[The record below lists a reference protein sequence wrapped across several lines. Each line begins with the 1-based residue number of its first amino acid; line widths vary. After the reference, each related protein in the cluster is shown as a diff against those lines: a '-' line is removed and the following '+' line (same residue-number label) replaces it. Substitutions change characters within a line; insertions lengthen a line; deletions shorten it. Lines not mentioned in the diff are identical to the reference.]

1 MKIAEFQQKTK
12 DDLQKSLDEKK
23 NQVQELKL
31 QLASGKIKSIKDLK
45 EAKKDIARI
54 FTLLNQK

>member
-12 DDLQKSLDEKK
+12 DDLQKILDEKK

>member
-12 DDLQKSLDEKK
+12 DDLRKILDDKK

>member
-12 DDLQKSLDEKK
+12 DELLKILDEKK
-23 NQVQELKL
+23 SQVQELKL
-31 QLASGKIKSIKDLK
+31 QLVSGKIKSIKDLK
-45 EAKKDIARI
+45 EAKKDVARI

>member
-12 DDLQKSLDEKK
+12 DDLQKILDDKK